1 MGERKGAREGTS
13 EGKVV
18 KDKIGVELD
27 ETVRNKWKERIG
39 FMTAIYGEITIRIE
53 NVL

>member
-27 ETVRNKWKERIG
+27 ETVRNNWKERIG
-39 FMTAIYGEITIRIE
+39 FMTGKYEETSIRIE